1 MTKNIAHRGFSA
13 SYPENTLL
21 AFQKA
26 LDAGCD
32 GIELDVH
39 LTRDKKIVVI
49 HDESVER
56 TTDGSGFVKDMTL
69 DELCALDAGQG
80 EQIPTL
86 EKYLDLVEQ
95 AGIISNIELK
105 NSVFRYPGMEEIVI
119 QAIRERGIS
128 QKVILSSFNHYS
140 ILECKRIAPEIRCG
154 FLTDSWIVNAGA
166 YTKSHGV
173 ECLHPEYRNLTDEIV
188 GEIHANGVAINTY
201 TVDDAQAMARLSALG
216 VAGVIT
222 NNPALLK
229 EVLTGAL

>member
-21 AFQKA
+21 AFKKA
-26 LDAGCD
+26 VDAGCD

-49 HDESVER
+49 HDESLER
-56 TTDGSGFVKDMTL
+56 TTNGSGFVKDMTL
-69 DELCALDAGQG
+69 DELSALDAGQG
-80 EQIPTL
+80 EAIPTL
-86 EKYLDLVEQ
+86 AQYLDLVEK

-105 NSVFRYPGMEEIVI
+105 NSIFRYPGMEEAVI
-119 QAIRERGIS
+119 QIIRERGIS
-128 QKVILSSFNHYS
+128 QEVILSSFNHYS
-140 ILECKRIAPEIRCG
+140 ILACKRMAPEIRCG

-166 YTKSHGV
+166 YTKSCGV
-173 ECLHPEYRNLTDEIV
+173 ECLHPEYHNLTSEIAD
-188 GEIHANGVAINTY
+188 EIHANGVAINTY
-201 TVDDAQAMARLSALG
+201 TVDDAQEMARLSSLG

-229 EVLTGAL
+229 EVLSGAL